1 MKTEFFRC
9 RCGDPRHQLIVNVED
24 EPGYQMVTAEI
35 YLTREY
41 GFFKRVLSAIR
52 YVFWG
57 RICDYGCF
65 TEVIFHKEDADR
77 LHAIADAVLKY
88 ADD

>member
-9 RCGDPRHQLIVNVED
+9 RCGDPRHQLIID
-24 EPGYQMVTAEI
+24 MDGDPGYEMVSAEI

-41 GFFKRVLSAIR
+41 GFFKRILTAIR
-52 YVFWG
+52 YIFWG

-65 TEVIFHKEDADR
+65 TEVIFRKADADR
-77 LHAIADAVLKY
+77 LQTVVDAIRKY
-88 ADD
+88 AAD